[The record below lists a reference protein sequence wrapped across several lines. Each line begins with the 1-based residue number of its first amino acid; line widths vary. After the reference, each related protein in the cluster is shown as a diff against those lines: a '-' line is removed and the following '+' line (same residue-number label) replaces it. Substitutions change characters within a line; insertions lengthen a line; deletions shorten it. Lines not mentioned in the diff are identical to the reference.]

1 MSQDSQRPVGTL
13 QKCVMVTTGL
23 TVLAGAT
30 LTVVGG
36 GHDTTHNNTVRT
48 ESSASTTPLMAAP
61 VSVAA
66 FSTPMAAHVSEQTAR
81 SAAVRPALHETA
93 IHETAVHKVAVHR
106 AAVHRAAVHEAPVHR
121 AAVHEAPVHRAAVH
135 EAPVH
140 RAAIHHAV
148 TPKTDGMPL
157 PAPQPHEWVERR
169 HYEPHEWVEQRHYEP
184 RHHHMA
190 HKMCHH
196 RPHEKCECTG
206 KPGPKG
212 ERGPVGPAGATGPT
226 GPAGPAGGPT
236 GPTGPAGT
244 LGATGATGATG
255 PAGPAGPAGPD
266 IDIVW
271 HSASQGEQV
280 GLNNNVLNYRFV
292 NGSQVRSPLPQTLSA
307 LPGYPGTTVAPAAPV
322 VDVSETIQSDTL
334 FVDVVTSTGNAAEL
348 LCKLNGI
355 TGLDNGA
362 PAILACN
369 SGTIAN
375 PQYWKVIPFP

>member
-36 GHDTTHNNTVRT
+36 GHDTAHNNAVRT
-48 ESSASTTPLMAAP
+48 EASASTTPLMAAP

-66 FSTPMAAHVSEQTAR
+66 FSTPMAAHPAALSAPHAAHVAERTTL
-81 SAAVRPALHETA
+81 SAAVRPALHEAA
-93 IHETAVHKVAVHR
+93 IHETSVHKAAVHS
-106 AAVHRAAVHEAPVHR
+106 AAVHRAAVHN
-121 AAVHEAPVHRAAVH
+121 AAVHQAAVH
-135 EAPVH
+135 NVAVH
-140 RAAIHHAV
+140 NAAVHQAAIHHAV
-148 TPKTDGMPL
+148 TPKSDGMPL
-157 PAPQPHEWVERR
+157 PPPEPPHEFAPHRHFER
-169 HYEPHEWVEQRHYEP
+169 HF
-184 RHHHMA
+184 HHHME
-190 HKMCHH
+190 HKACHH
-196 RPHEKCECTG
+196 RPHEKCQCVG

-212 ERGPVGPAGATGPT
+212 ERGPI
-226 GPAGPAGGPT
+226 GPAGP
-236 GPTGPAGT
+236 
-244 LGATGATGATG
+244 TGATGATG
-255 PAGPAGPAGPD
+255 PAGPANGPTGPTGATGATGATGPTGPAGPD

-348 LCKLNGI
+348 MCKLNGI